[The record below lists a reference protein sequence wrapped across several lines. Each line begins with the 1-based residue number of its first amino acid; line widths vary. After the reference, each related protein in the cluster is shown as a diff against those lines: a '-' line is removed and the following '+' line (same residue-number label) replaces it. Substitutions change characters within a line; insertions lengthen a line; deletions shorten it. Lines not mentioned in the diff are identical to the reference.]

1 MGEFWIGFI
10 VGMPVWGSLGVL
22 IMALVIGGNRD
33 D

>member
-1 MGEFWIGFI
+1 MDEFWIGFI
-10 VGMPVWGSLGVL
+10 VGIPVWGSLGVL